1 MRAAEVP
8 EAVEVWQGA
17 DRLWR
22 YRYVRTPGGVIIR
35 SNRSFITREEAEG
48 SAELAYPGVPV
59 VELSEP
65 PFAPPAQHRLRK
77 LATVAVVT
85 TGTGLVVAG
94 AVKLLLFLRR
104 VARRGKQVMDW
115 VTVAANL
122 RRRDR
127 S

>member
-1 MRAAEVP
+1 VRAAGVP

-22 YRYVRTPGGVIIR
+22 YRYVHHMSGVIIR
-35 SNRSFITREEAEG
+35 SNRSFLTRQEARG

-65 PFAPPAQHRLRK
+65 PFAPRAQHRLRK
-77 LATVAVVT
+77 LATATVVT

-94 AVKLLLFLRR
+94 AVKLLLFVRR
-104 VARRGKQVMDW
+104 VAKLTKRLGNVI
-115 VTVAANL
+115 TFAANL

-127 S
+127 